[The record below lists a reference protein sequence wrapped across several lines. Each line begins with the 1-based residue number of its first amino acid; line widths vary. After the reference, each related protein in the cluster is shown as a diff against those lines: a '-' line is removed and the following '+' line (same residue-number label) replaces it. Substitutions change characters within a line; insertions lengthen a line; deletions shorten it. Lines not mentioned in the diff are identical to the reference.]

1 MAYSYNAP
9 HNITASASPDARTA
23 AFARPQVQIPVQ
35 RPHLPNGVSTTDQR
49 SFQNVGFTGAP
60 SRPQHVAVQSHFW
73 QQQMTQSRAA
83 FRGSAAN
90 LPTMNGSSTNSPH
103 GLAPAP
109 QQQPLVN
116 YQLLLSLAEE
126 YIAAAHDETSVAPL
140 LKEGADL
147 GSYFKLLS
155 TGLGCLDA
163 ALRVNSSS
171 LPSIIGSAEV
181 I

>member
-1 MAYSYNAP
+1 MAYSYNSP
-9 HNITASASPDARTA
+9 YSINVSASPDARAA
-23 AFARPQVQIPVQ
+23 AFARPQIQVPVQ
-35 RPHLPNGVSTTDQR
+35 RPHPPNGVSIIDQR
-49 SFQNVGFTGAP
+49 SFQNVGYTGAP
-60 SRPQHVAVQSHFW
+60 SRPQHVATQSHFW

-90 LPTMNGSSTNSPH
+90 LPTMNGSSTYSPH
-103 GLAPAP
+103 GPAP
-109 QQQPLVN
+109 TPQQSLVD

-140 LKEGADL
+140 LKQGADL
-147 GSYFKLLS
+147 DSYFKLLS

-163 ALRVNSSS
+163 ALRVNSLS
-171 LPSIIGSAEV
+171 LLSIIGSAEA